1 MIYATVSALCPGSL
15 SYLGWWR
22 VNQLGAPLL
31 VAGGWWLVAGGWWT
45 GDTPA
50 HTPSLPLFP
59 FPWSLEVDGCHRH
72 TTSHNFTAHLN
83 LRYLTKEHLMYSDS

>member
-1 MIYATVSALCPGSL
+1 MGPQSKQHFIINMFIIIIIIINYTVFYSMIYAAVSALCPGSL

-31 VAGGWWLVAGGWWT
+31 VAGGRWLVAGGWWT

-50 HTPSLPLFP
+50 HTPLTPTIPLSL
-59 FPWSLEVDGCHRH
+59 VTRGR
-72 TTSHNFTAHLN
+72 
-83 LRYLTKEHLMYSDS
+83 